1 MSSSNPSNGGLNN
14 RFQSY
19 QQGTYQPPG
28 TYADKQT
35 EVLTDTVKTQ
45 YQAEGTANAVLTRMT
60 EQRHQLTEAHDNV
73 WQMRHATDKAK
84 RELQELNSKYRAKKF
99 RLYVI
104 IAALGLTD
112 LVLFL
117 RIVQCRGGFF
127 C

>member
-1 MSSSNPSNGGLNN
+1 MSAPGSSGLNN

-19 QQGTYQPPG
+19 QQGSYQPPA

-45 YQAEGTANAVLTRMT
+45 YQAEGTANDVLTRMT
-60 EQRHQLTEAHDNV
+60 EQRHQLTEAHENV
-73 WQMRHATDKAK
+73 WQMRHATEKAK
-84 RELQELNSKYRAKKF
+84 RELQDLNKKYQAKKL
-99 RLYVI
+99 RLYVT

-112 LVLFL
+112 LILFL

>member
-1 MSSSNPSNGGLNN
+1 MSAPGSSGLNN

-19 QQGTYQPPG
+19 QQGSYQPPA

-45 YQAEGTANAVLTRMT
+45 YQAEGTANDVLTRMT
-60 EQRHQLTEAHDNV
+60 EQRHQLTEAHENV
-73 WQMRHATDKAK
+73 WQMRHATEKAK
-84 RELQELNSKYRAKKF
+84 RELQDLNKKYQAKKL
-99 RLYVI
+99 RLYVT

-112 LVLFL
+112 LILFL

-127 C
+127 W